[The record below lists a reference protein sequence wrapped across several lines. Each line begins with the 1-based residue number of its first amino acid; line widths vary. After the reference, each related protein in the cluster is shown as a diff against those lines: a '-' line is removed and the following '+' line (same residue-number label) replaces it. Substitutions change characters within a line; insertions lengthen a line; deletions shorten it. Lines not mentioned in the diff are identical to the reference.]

1 VVIDP
6 YGHSP
11 VPADNT
17 YAAFNADA
25 YDPVTISLPGA
36 GYDPTYGVILPNS
49 GHLDVTVSP
58 DRVTVS
64 YLRAVLPGDE
74 AKAGAANGAVVHSCS
89 VTAR

>member
-1 VVIDP
+1 
-6 YGHSP
+6 
-11 VPADNT
+11 
-17 YAAFNADA
+17 
-25 YDPVTISLPGA
+25 
-36 GYDPTYGVILPNS
+36 VILPNS